1 MLVKITE
8 GYNDLQLKEYVK
20 KDTEMEVTAARGAE
34 LIRAGV
40 AVEIPAEKEPEKPK
54 APKKKAKKTEE

>member
-1 MLVKITE
+1 MIVKITE
-8 GYNDLQLKEYVK
+8 KYNDSKLKKLVA
-20 KDTEMEVTAARGAE
+20 KDTEKEVTAARGAE
-34 LIRAGV
+34 LIKAGV

>member
-1 MLVKITE
+1 MIVKITE
-8 GYNDLQLKEYVK
+8 KYNDSKLKKLVA

-40 AVEIPAEKEPEKPK
+40 AVEVPEEKEPEKAK